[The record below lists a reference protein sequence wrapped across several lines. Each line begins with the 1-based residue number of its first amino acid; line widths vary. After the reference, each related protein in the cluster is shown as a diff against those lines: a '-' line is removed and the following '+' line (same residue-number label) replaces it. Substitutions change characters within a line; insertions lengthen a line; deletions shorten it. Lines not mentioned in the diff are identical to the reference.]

1 LAFSDFADSVVVS
14 LYFIFSELLENFSMH
29 DNDLLF
35 AEDEITSVEDQH
47 SLHLSPWKVLIVD
60 DDKEVHAV
68 TKLVLSNFEWD
79 ETPLHFL
86 SAYSAY
92 EAEQMF
98 REHSDIAVALI
109 DVVMETDDAGLQLI
123 KTIRDEIK
131 NKTTRIV
138 LRTGQPGQAPE
149 REIIREYEISDYKSK
164 TELSGLKLDTLMC
177 SALRSYQKIIE
188 LNKNK
193 TGLELVIESSS
204 TLSEALTYEMLIY
217 ETTNYLTKLIEQCS
231 QTPAYSL
238 SSLGVYCNPTV
249 FHLIESRGDFAHL
262 TELEDIDKIPD
273 HVSLLISQSISE
285 QRHIYTPNALVM
297 NMRSSADSCIIFYF
311 EGFSTISEQDVVL
324 LELFASNT
332 KTAFDN
338 EELRQELEEGQ
349 REIVYLLGEAIERK
363 SQETGNHIRRV
374 AEVTRIL
381 ALELGYSITESE
393 KIKSASPLHDLG
405 KIGVPDNIL
414 HKPGALTAEEWK
426 IMQSHVEIGYELVR
440 YSSQDILMYAAIIS
454 HQHHEKWDGSGYPNG
469 LKGEEI
475 HLVGRIAAL
484 ADVFDALSHDRC
496 YKKAWPIEKV
506 LHYIN
511 EQTGLHFDPQVVAA
525 FHKHQGQI
533 IAVNER
539 YKDIF

>member
-1 LAFSDFADSVVVS
+1 
-14 LYFIFSELLENFSMH
+14 MH
-29 DNDLLF
+29 NNDLLF
-35 AEDEITSVEDQH
+35 VEDEITPVDAQH
-47 SLHLSPWKVLIVD
+47 ALHLSPWKVLIVD
-60 DDKEVHAV
+60 DDKEVHAI
-68 TKLVLSNFEWD
+68 TKLVLSNFEWE

-98 REHSDIAVALI
+98 LEHNDIAVALI

-177 SALRSYQKIIE
+177 SALRSYQKIVD

-193 TGLELVIESSS
+193 TGLELVIKSSS
-204 TLSEALTYEMLIY
+204 ALAEAITYEMLIY
-217 ETTNYLTKLIEQCS
+217 ETTNYLAKLIEKCS

-238 SSLGVYCNPTV
+238 SSLGIYCNSTV
-249 FHLIESRGDFAHL
+249 FHLIESRGDFRKL
-262 TELEDIDKIPD
+262 TKLEDIEKIPD
-273 HVSLLISQSISE
+273 HVSLLISQSLAE
-285 QRHIYTPNALVM
+285 QRHIYTQNALVM
-297 NMRSSADSCIIFYF
+297 NMRSSSDSCIIFYF
-311 EGFSTISEQDVVL
+311 EGFSSISEQDVVL
-324 LELFASNT
+324 LDLFASNT

-374 AEVTRIL
+374 AEITRIL
-381 ALELGYSITESE
+381 ALELGFSITESE

-414 HKPGALTAEEWK
+414 HKPGALTLEEWK

-440 YSSQDILMYAAIIS
+440 YSSQDILKYAALIS

-506 LHYIN
+506 LQFIN
-511 EQTGLHFDPQVVAA
+511 KQSGSHFDPQVVAA

>member
-1 LAFSDFADSVVVS
+1 M
-14 LYFIFSELLENFSMH
+14 Y

-35 AEDEITSVEDQH
+35 TEDETTTIEDAQAV
-47 SLHLSPWKVLIVD
+47 HLSPWKVLIVD
-60 DDKEVHAV
+60 DDKEVHAI

-92 EAEQMF
+92 EAEQLF
-98 REHSDIAVALI
+98 LEHNDIAVALI

-123 KTIRDEIK
+123 KTIRDEIE

-138 LRTGQPGQAPE
+138 LRTGEPGDAPE
-149 REIIREYEISDYKSK
+149 REIIREYEISDYKNK

-193 TGLELVIESSS
+193 RGLELVIESSS
-204 TLSEALTYEMLIY
+204 ALSDTLTYEALID
-217 ETTNYLTKLIEQCS
+217 ETTTYLAKLIEECAL
-231 QTPAYSL
+231 TPTYCL
-238 SSLGVYCNPTV
+238 SSLGVYCNATV
-249 FHLIESRGDFAHL
+249 FHLIDSRGDFAHL
-262 TELEDIDKIPD
+262 SELDDVEKIPD
-273 HVSLLISQSISE
+273 HASLLISQSIAE
-285 QRHIYTPNALVM
+285 QRHIYTENAFVM
-297 NMRSSADSCIIFYF
+297 NMQSSSESCIIFYF
-311 EGFSTISEQDVVL
+311 EGFSTLSPQDIVL
-324 LELFASNT
+324 LDLFASNT

-338 EELRQELEEGQ
+338 EELRHELEEGQ

-374 AEVTRIL
+374 AEITRIL

-405 KIGVPDNIL
+405 KIGIPDNIL
-414 HKPGALTAEEWK
+414 HKPGKLDADEWK
-426 IMQSHVEIGYELVR
+426 TMQSHVEIGYELVR
-440 YSSQDILMYAAIIS
+440 YSGQDILKYAALIS
-454 HQHHEKWDGSGYPNG
+454 YQHHEKWDGSGYPNG

-484 ADVFDALSHDRC
+484 ADVFDALAHDRC
-496 YKKAWPIEKV
+496 YKKAWPIETV
-506 LHYIN
+506 LQFIE
-511 EQTGLHFDPQVVAA
+511 EQSGKHFDPQVVAA
-525 FHKHQGQI
+525 FNKHKGQI

-539 YKDIF
+539 YKDLF